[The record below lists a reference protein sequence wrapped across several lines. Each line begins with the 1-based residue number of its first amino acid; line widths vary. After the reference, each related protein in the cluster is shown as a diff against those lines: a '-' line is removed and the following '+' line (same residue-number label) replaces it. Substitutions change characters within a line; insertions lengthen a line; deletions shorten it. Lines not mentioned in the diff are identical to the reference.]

1 METLLAIAGE
11 EKEACQTWHLKTI
24 MVIYKFNVM
33 GVICR
38 LLFVILFIPGCFIGM
53 AFDLVM
59 YIAIG
64 DKHEPYKVLDW
75 LGDNLAD
82 YGKNKG

>member
-1 METLLAIAGE
+1 
-11 EKEACQTWHLKTI
+11 

-59 YIAIG
+59 YVAIG
-64 DKHEPYKVLDW
+64 DRHKPYKVLDW
-75 LGDNLAD
+75 LSDNLAD
-82 YGKNKG
+82 YGKEKEK

>member
-1 METLLAIAGE
+1 
-11 EKEACQTWHLKTI
+11 
-24 MVIYKFNVM
+24 M

-64 DKHEPYKVLDW
+64 DKHEPYKVKDSRL
-75 LGDNLAD
+75 LVVNLRGVLKRLPALIAGIE
-82 YGKNKG
+82 YSILNN